1 MAPFV
6 VCRCSPSPDTRCFF
20 VFISAKRALF
30 SSSLTTNCSRIFY
43 IFSIDDD
50 VDTKNMNLCR
60 WVYIQWLAFM
70 DAIQDVIMH
79 VIVAW

>member
-1 MAPFV
+1 
-6 VCRCSPSPDTRCFF
+6 
-20 VFISAKRALF
+20 
-30 SSSLTTNCSRIFY
+30 
-43 IFSIDDD
+43 
-50 VDTKNMNLCR
+50 MNLCR